1 MMNNPS
7 LIIALVEDEHH
18 EMLVRRYLKRYGL
31 NEHKMRMNRSPSG
44 RGSAEGW
51 VRKEFPKEIEAY
63 RRRQASAQTGLIVMI
78 DADAHSVQERLNQL
92 DQALTE
98 SAQQAV
104 REQERIARLVPKRN
118 VETWILCLN
127 NEPALDENTNYT
139 RERRNWHA
147 LIAPAAETLCQWTQS
162 PDDLPTQC
170 LSSLRIGVQE
180 LRRLRS

>member
-7 LIIALVEDEHH
+7 RIIVLVEDQHH
-18 EMLVRRYLKRYGL
+18 EMLVRRCLKRYGL

-51 VRKEFPKEIEAY
+51 VRKEFPKEIKAY

-92 DQALTE
+92 DQASTE

-104 REQERIARLVPKRN
+104 GEQERIARLVPKRN

-127 NEPALDENTNYT
+127 NEPGLDENTNYT
-139 RERRNWHA
+139 RDRRNWHA

-162 PDDLPTQC
+162 PDDPPTHC
-170 LSSLRIGVQE
+170 LSSLRIGVRE